1 VGAIWVFMRFWA
13 VPHREK
19 LPNGSAEKQ
28 WAMWPQKRT
37 FCRPKEGRNSWDGR
51 SIMFTPGVLHIPFLS
66 KFGCVA
72 LRSAQVAR
80 WTLNRNSD
88 NSKWQE
94 TLIGCW
100 NTVIAIDSLLFSAR
114 LARLDLNL
122 YPTIFY
128 IDLTYRSIRHWIRTP
143 DA

>member
-1 VGAIWVFMRFWA
+1 
-13 VPHREK
+13 
-19 LPNGSAEKQ
+19 
-28 WAMWPQKRT
+28 
-37 FCRPKEGRNSWDGR
+37 
-51 SIMFTPGVLHIPFLS
+51 MFTPGVLHIPFLS

-72 LRSAQVAR
+72 LRSAQVAL